1 MINIPYIYNKVKSMA
16 SKAVLFLSWCLLLG
30 TCGMMSSCDA
40 ENTISTEYPC
50 HFIFYTQYH
59 VGSSIETALLNQ
71 GSYSMVSAGKVN
83 NAWRIYSTLNDGK
96 NKIETIALT
105 TAKENYASYSAIGAG
120 NDTKDATKN
129 GFILGCTNFQGRV
142 AWDRQCPNCI
152 RQYGGRNYPLEWTGN
167 RQSVICNKCK
177 RTYAL
182 ETGAITSGGLSKEDK
197 PLMRYQ
203 VSYGGCRHD
212 SDGGKL
218 KRKEAYAQNIRPF
231 ILKYVN

>member
-1 MINIPYIYNKVKSMA
+1 MA

-30 TCGMMSSCDA
+30 TCGMLSSCDA

-105 TAKENYASYSAIGAG
+105 TARE
-120 NDTKDATKN
+120 
-129 GFILGCTNFQGRV
+129 LCQLQCHRR
-142 AWDRQCPNCI
+142 RQ
-152 RQYGGRNYPLEWTGN
+152 
-167 RQSVICNKCK
+167 
-177 RTYAL
+177 
-182 ETGAITSGGLSKEDK
+182 
-197 PLMRYQ
+197 
-203 VSYGGCRHD
+203 
-212 SDGGKL
+212 
-218 KRKEAYAQNIRPF
+218 
-231 ILKYVN
+231 